1 MDHLEA
7 EVASIAGRLNAAH
20 AELVAATA
28 RLIEDELWA
37 GSGIMSPEHWLVL
50 RAGLSPARA
59 RDITRIARRS
69 EQLPSTRAALDDGQ
83 LSVDQAAVVAKYAP
97 SSHEASITELAVN
110 ATVPQLR
117 RTLSRYQFGE
127 VAPATAGP
135 DETPSPEPLLAGTP
149 AWAAAAPELS
159 TSYHEGRFQL
169 SYSAPAD
176 IGALVE
182 QALREAKDSLFH
194 AGQEQVSLADGLAEM
209 ANRSL
214 STITATSRASKYRVY
229 IHLSTTGGWVN
240 GRGAIPPSLAAKFAC
255 DGVIQPLWE
264 TDGRPV
270 SMGRDQR
277 IVPSRTRR
285 LIEDR
290 DRGCRYPGCT
300 ATQHVEIHHLD
311 HWAKG
316 GNTDYDRMLSLCPF
330 HHDAHHRAEFTMT
343 GDPTSSHGVD
353 FRNPH
358 GLRIQV
364 ARPSAPEPPGYG
376 PARGAA
382 SGAAWRA
389 EHVFRQAPGL
399 RPYPGPTGEVLHSK
413 CVDFQPNRPAPLDDA
428 PPDASQSDASPA
440 DASQADTSPPDA
452 SQADASPPDASQAE
466 ASPPDVEPFDTD
478 DPSPASSPAADPP
491 DRRLRL
497 APEPAS
503 S

>member
-1 MDHLEA
+1 MSIAAVAALPREAAMDHLEA
-7 EVASIAGRLNAAH
+7 EVASIAGRLNAAN

-59 RDITRIARRS
+59 RDITRIARRR

-300 ATQHVEIHHLD
+300 ATQHVEVHHLD

-330 HHDAHHRAEFTMT
+330 PPRCAPPRRVHHDRRPDEQSR
-343 GDPTSSHGVD
+343 GGLQEPSWIEDPGGSSQ
-353 FRNPH
+353 R
-358 GLRIQV
+358 
-364 ARPSAPEPPGYG
+364 
-376 PARGAA
+376 
-382 SGAAWRA
+382 SGAA
-389 EHVFRQAPGL
+389 GL
-399 RPYPGPTGEVLHSK
+399 RPGPGCRQRGGLGRRTRL
-413 CVDFQPNRPAPLDDA
+413 R
-428 PPDASQSDASPA
+428 
-440 DASQADTSPPDA
+440 
-452 SQADASPPDASQAE
+452 
-466 ASPPDVEPFDTD
+466 
-478 DPSPASSPAADPP
+478 SSPGRPP
-491 DRRLRL
+491 LPGTDRRGPAQQVRRL
-497 APEPAS
+497 PTEPAGTPRRRPT
-503 S
+503 

>member
-1 MDHLEA
+1 
-7 EVASIAGRLNAAH
+7 
-20 AELVAATA
+20 
-28 RLIEDELWA
+28 
-37 GSGIMSPEHWLVL
+37 MSPEHWLVL

-300 ATQHVEIHHLD
+300 ATQHVEVHHLD

-382 SGAAWRA
+382 SGAAWGA
-389 EHVFRQAPGL
+389 EHVFGQAPGV

-428 PPDASQSDASPA
+428 SPDASQ
-440 DASQADTSPPDA
+440 PDA
-452 SQADASPPDASQAE
+452 SHLRSPRLTLPHLTPGQADVA
-466 ASPPDVEPFDTD
+466 PPDVEPFDTD
-478 DPSPASSPAADPP
+478 DPSPASSPATDPP

>member
-1 MDHLEA
+1 MDRLEA

-59 RDITRIARRS
+59 RDITRIARRR

-110 ATVPQLR
+110 ATLPQLR

-182 QALREAKDSLFH
+182 QALREAKDSLFQ
-194 AGQEQVSLADGLAEM
+194 AGQEQVSVADGLAEM

-214 STITATSRASKYRVY
+214 STITATSRVSKYRVY
-229 IHLSTTGGWVN
+229 IHLSTIGGWVS

-277 IVPSRTRR
+277 IVPHADTPAHRGPRPRLSVPGMHRHPARRGPPPRPLGQGRQHRLRPDAQPLSVPPRRAPPRRVHHDRRPDEQSRGGLQEPSWIEDPGGSSQRFGAAGLLPGPGCRQRGRLEHRTRLRSSPGRPPLPGTDRRGPAQQVRR
-285 LIEDR
+285 L
-290 DRGCRYPGCT
+290 
-300 ATQHVEIHHLD
+300 
-311 HWAKG
+311 
-316 GNTDYDRMLSLCPF
+316 
-330 HHDAHHRAEFTMT
+330 
-343 GDPTSSHGVD
+343 PTEPAGTP
-353 FRNPH
+353 R
-358 GLRIQV
+358 R
-364 ARPSAPEPPGYG
+364 RPS
-376 PARGAA
+376 
-382 SGAAWRA
+382 
-389 EHVFRQAPGL
+389 
-399 RPYPGPTGEVLHSK
+399 
-413 CVDFQPNRPAPLDDA
+413 
-428 PPDASQSDASPA
+428 
-440 DASQADTSPPDA
+440 
-452 SQADASPPDASQAE
+452 
-466 ASPPDVEPFDTD
+466 
-478 DPSPASSPAADPP
+478 
-491 DRRLRL
+491 
-497 APEPAS
+497 
-503 S
+503 